1 MAEFNDGSSIVASPV
16 NIVFPQYLT
25 NDVADQYFYNRLK
38 SDVWF
43 QSTEQ
48 DKTAALVQSTRAID
62 NLNFLGVK
70 YNLTQELA
78 FPRWQ
83 PPEYVNCQPVVNNS
97 QLPPPIPQDIL
108 IACCENAIVLLDDF
122 DFEIEIAALNN
133 TASIYAGVRETYER
147 TLAVSHLRHGIA
159 SSVAWIYIKPWLN
172 DTFSFTL
179 SRVN

>member
-1 MAEFNDGSSIVASPV
+1 MTVPNFVL
-16 NIVFPQYLT
+16 PQYLP
-25 NDVADQYFYNRLK
+25 NDVADQYFYSRLK

-43 QSTEQ
+43 EASEQ
-48 DKTAALVQSTRAID
+48 EKTAALVQSTRAID
-62 NLNFLGVK
+62 HLNFLGVK
-70 YNLTQELA
+70 YDPNQALA

-83 PPEYVNCQPVVNNS
+83 PPTYENCQPVVNNS
-97 QLPPPIPQDIL
+97 PPTIPQDIL